1 MNKAIMQP
9 TKIIACGSYSGSDV
23 GPSVVGPSVVGPSVV
38 GPCSSSYTRVM
49 IIILHKLNIFL
60 FFHSI
65 ILPFV
70 HLLSLWIYNL
80 QQHQKRRDDHIH
92 N

>member
-23 GPSVVGPSVVGPSVV
+23 GPSVVGP
-38 GPCSSSYTRVM
+38 CSSSYTRVM
-49 IIILHKLNIFL
+49 IIILHKLNIFS